1 MWQLHGCP
9 PLQKIMSGRLQSL
22 VSLSKCVQRGALKIK
37 VFHISLLYF
46 TGTLFWRSGEN
57 LNACWDNQAA
67 RQQVVFFV
75 FFTVPIQCQKAF
87 TQHHRVQRSR
97 RNLNLTK
104 VPKQTSSLYLGVDT
118 HWEIIW
124 YSNWGAG
131 WTARWGWYHLDK
143 VPTQKLQCWVK

>member
-75 FFTVPIQCQKAF
+75 FFLQCPYNVKKPSHSIIECNEADA
-87 TQHHRVQRSR
+87 TWIWLRCRSRHHRCTWVLTHIGRSFGIQIGELGEPHAEGDIILIR
-97 RNLNLTK
+97 FQHRN
-104 VPKQTSSLYLGVDT
+104 SSV
-118 HWEIIW
+118 E
-124 YSNWGAG
+124 
-131 WTARWGWYHLDK
+131 
-143 VPTQKLQCWVK
+143 